1 MPLKNPTSIKIREP
15 DDDKAARASGPR
27 KFPTIRVSAAL
38 YSCWKR
44 FPRKRGNANAM
55 IFAETEPVEKSTV
68 DDEADMARGIIS
80 IGKGESRQT
89 GT

>member
-1 MPLKNPTSIKIREP
+1 
-15 DDDKAARASGPR
+15 
-27 KFPTIRVSAAL
+27 
-38 YSCWKR
+38 
-44 FPRKRGNANAM
+44 M